1 MDNPDNETSSL
12 FADVL
17 AEVKKEDGTKCI
29 LDLEM
34 QRKWNNN
41 YNERINKYQKSLSSS
56 FTDKPIIIISL
67 IKRSYPY
74 YVTLNRQID
83 NNNVIIDLN
92 L

>member
-17 AEVKKEDGTKCI
+17 AEVKKEDGTTFI

-41 YNERINKYQKSLSSS
+41 YSERINEYYNRLKDK
-56 FTDKPIIIISL
+56 FTDKRIVIISL
-67 IKRSYPY
+67 IKR
-74 YVTLNRQID
+74 
-83 NNNVIIDLN
+83 
-92 L
+92 